1 MLDIAL
7 KIMQNIR
14 IYPVNG
20 KAMKSLLIQTA
31 VLTAST
37 AMLTSCFDEIKQ
49 VIAGEP
55 APAEQAEKTE
65 QEAPP
70 VPTQPTNEEISRM
83 IVEQMTGCETANAG
97 ELSCSAPQVNPDSSV
112 SMSATLKMEVKE
124 DLYAK
129 ETAPAAFNKER
140 EAVNEAA
147 NTAMKPESIYLFQV
161 GATTELITD
170 ADRAAKP
177 LPEHLQAPLNELKE
191 LADSSVYR
199 KVVSAGDVVE
209 TAASF
214 TATYVDG
221 VWQFSNIIVN
231 NAALL
236 ALSEYTAQSTLPQDA
251 PILTPEFEETRKA
264 LIREK
269 VAAFNQLAEP
279 YIKGREEAARAT
291 LTEHQAR
298 AEEEARRIT
307 EQAAAQE
314 AARQESINA
323 FVQALADNKLFAGE
337 WTRDK
342 RFGELSL
349 HIEQAKR
356 FDNSVQFVGTIYDT
370 KLEEASLDIAG
381 RCELTPGEDGTTQVD
396 ITIYDGQYDP
406 DQPTAEVYDAKD
418 GMLSLKLSKDGKLT
432 GIMSC
437 TSWANT
443 PDKAFQINLSP
454 KAKEE
459 SKSRRRR

>member
-1 MLDIAL
+1 
-7 KIMQNIR
+7 
-14 IYPVNG
+14 
-20 KAMKSLLIQTA
+20 MKRFLIQTA

-37 AMLTSCFDEIKQ
+37 TMLTSCFDEIKQ
-49 VIAGEP
+49 IIAGEP
-55 APAEQAEKTE
+55 APAPQQEVPAEP
-65 QEAPP
+65 APP
-70 VPTQPTNEEISRM
+70 PAPTQPTNEEISRM
-83 IVEQMTGCETANAG
+83 LVEQMSGCEAANAG
-97 ELSCSAPQVNPDSSV
+97 ELTCSEPQKTEDGTGVN
-112 SMSATLKMEVKE
+112 MNATLKMVVKE
-124 DLYAK
+124 DLFAK
-129 ETAPAAFNKER
+129 QTAPAAFNKER

-147 NTAMKPESIYLFQV
+147 NTAMKPESVYLFQV
-161 GATTELITD
+161 GATTDLITD

-191 LADSSVYR
+191 LADSSVYV
-199 KVVSAGDVVE
+199 KVVNNGDTVE
-209 TAASF
+209 TSASF
-214 TATYVDG
+214 TATYADG
-221 VWQFSNIIVN
+221 VWQFSNIVVD

-236 ALSEYTAQSTLPQDA
+236 ALNDYTAQSALPQDA
-251 PILTPEFEETRKA
+251 PVLTPEFEEARKNT
-264 LIREK
+264 IREK

-314 AARQESINA
+314 AARQESINC
-323 FVQALADNKLFAGE
+323 FVQALADDKLFAGE

-370 KLEEASLDIAG
+370 KLPEASLDIAG
-381 RCELTPGEDGTTQVD
+381 RCDLTPKEDGTTQVD

-418 GMLSLKLSKDGKLT
+418 GMLALQLGKDGKLT

-437 TSWANT
+437 VSWANT
-443 PDKAFQINLSP
+443 PEKAFQINLSP

-459 SKSRRRR
+459 PRNKRRR

>member
-1 MLDIAL
+1 
-7 KIMQNIR
+7 MQNNTKFL
-14 IYPVNG
+14 PVQG
-20 KAMKSLLIQTA
+20 DTTLHAMKRLLIQTA

-37 AMLTSCFDEIKQ
+37 TMLTSCFDEVKQ
-49 VIAGEP
+49 IIMGEP
-55 APAEQAEKTE
+55 APAEQAAPAEPA
-65 QEAPP
+65 APP
-70 VPTQPTNEEISRM
+70 APTQPTNEEISRM
-83 IVEQMTGCETANAG
+83 LVEQMSGCEAANAG
-97 ELSCSAPQVNPDSSV
+97 ELTCSEPQKNADGSVN
-112 SMSATLKMEVKE
+112 MSATLKMVVKE
-124 DLYAK
+124 DLFAR

-147 NTAMKPESIYLFQV
+147 NTAMKPESVYLFQV
-161 GATTELITD
+161 GATTDLITD
-170 ADRAAKP
+170 ADRSAKP
-177 LPEHLQAPLNELKE
+177 LPENLQAPLNELKE

-199 KVVSAGDVVE
+199 KVINTGDSVE
-209 TAASF
+209 TSATF

-221 VWQFSNIIVN
+221 VWQFSNIVVD

-236 ALSEYTAQSTLPQDA
+236 ALNDYTAQSALPQDA
-251 PILTPEFEETRKA
+251 AVLTPEFEESRKA

-279 YIKGREEAARAT
+279 YIKSREEAARAT
-291 LTEHQAR
+291 LTEYQAR

-307 EQAAAQE
+307 EQAAAEE

-323 FVQALADNKLFAGE
+323 FVQALADDKLFAGE

-349 HIEQAKR
+349 HIEQAKK

-370 KLEEASLDIAG
+370 KLPEACLDIAG
-381 RCELTPGEDGTTQVD
+381 RCDLTPRENGTAQVD

-406 DQPTAEVYDAKD
+406 DQPTAEVYDARD
-418 GMLSLKLSKDGKLT
+418 GMLSLQLSKDGKLT

-437 TSWANT
+437 ASWTNS
-443 PDKAFQINLSP
+443 PEKAFQINMTP
-454 KAKEE
+454 KTKEE
-459 SKSRRRR
+459 AKSRRRR

>member
-1 MLDIAL
+1 MKKAL
-7 KIMQNIR
+7 FQSI
-14 IYPVNG
+14 
-20 KAMKSLLIQTA
+20 
-31 VLTAST
+31 VLTASA

-49 VIAGEP
+49 IFGGEEGAAPAQPADQTPAEP
-55 APAEQAEKTE
+55 A
-65 QEAPP
+65 APVIP
-70 VPTQPTNEEISRM
+70 SEPTNEEITRM
-83 IVEQMTGCETANAG
+83 LMEQLSGCEATNAG
-97 ELSCSAPQVNPDSSV
+97 MLTCSEPTRNPDSSI
-112 SMSATLKMEVKE
+112 SMGATLKMEVKE

-147 NTAMKPESIYLFQV
+147 NASMKPESIYLFQV
-161 GATTELITD
+161 GATTDLITD
-170 ADRAAKP
+170 ADRVAKP
-177 LPEHLQAPLNELKE
+177 LPENLQAPLNELKE
-191 LADSSVYR
+191 LADSPVYR
-199 KVVSAGDVVE
+199 KVVNMGDSVDASA
-209 TAASF
+209 TFNAI
-214 TATYVDG
+214 YVDG
-221 VWQFSNIIVN
+221 AWKFSNIVVD

-236 ALSEYTAQSTLPQDA
+236 ALNDYTAQSALPQDA
-251 PILTPEFEETRKA
+251 PILTPEFEESRKA
-264 LIREK
+264 VIREK

-298 AEEEARRIT
+298 AEEEVRRMT

-314 AARQESINA
+314 AARQESIQA
-323 FVQALADNKLFAGE
+323 FVQALSNDKLFAGE

-349 HIEQAKR
+349 HIEEAKQ
-356 FDNSVQFVGTIYDT
+356 FDNSVQFIGTIYDT
-370 KLEEASLDIAG
+370 KLPEASLDIAG
-381 RCELTPGEDGTTQVD
+381 RCDLTPKEDGTTQVD

-418 GMLSLKLSKDGKLT
+418 GMLSLTLSKDGKLS

-437 TSWANT
+437 TSWSNS
-443 PDKAFQINLSP
+443 PEKAFQINLSP

-459 SKSRRRR
+459 PKRKRRR

>member
-1 MLDIAL
+1 M
-7 KIMQNIR
+7 KR
-14 IYPVNG
+14 I
-20 KAMKSLLIQTA
+20 LIQTA

-37 AMLTSCFDEIKQ
+37 TMLTSCFDEIKQ
-49 VIAGEP
+49 VVMGDTV
-55 APAEQAEKTE
+55 PAEQAAPAEPV
-65 QEAPP
+65 APP
-70 VPTQPTNEEISRM
+70 VPTQPTHEEISRM
-83 IVEQMTGCETANAG
+83 LVEQMSGCEAANAG
-97 ELSCSAPQVNPDSSV
+97 ELTCSEPQKNPDSSV
-112 SMSATLKMEVKE
+112 NMSATLKMVVKE
-124 DLYAK
+124 DLYAR

-147 NTAMKPESIYLFQV
+147 NTAMKPESVYLFQV
-161 GATTELITD
+161 GATTNLITD
-170 ADRAAKP
+170 ADRSAKP
-177 LPEHLQAPLNELKE
+177 LPENLQAPLNEMKE
-191 LADSSVYR
+191 LAESSVYR
-199 KVVSAGDVVE
+199 KVVNTGDTVE
-209 TAASF
+209 TSASF

-221 VWQFSNIIVN
+221 VWQFSNIVVN

-236 ALSEYTAQSTLPQDA
+236 ALNDYTAQSALPQNA
-251 PILTPEFEETRKA
+251 PVLTPEFEETRKA

-291 LTEHQAR
+291 LTEYQAR

-307 EQAAAQE
+307 EQAAAEE

-323 FVQALADNKLFAGE
+323 FVQALSDDKLFAGE

-349 HIEQAKR
+349 HIEQAKK

-381 RCELTPGEDGTTQVD
+381 RCDLTPQENGTTQVD

-406 DQPTAEVYDAKD
+406 DQPTAEVYDARD
-418 GMLSLKLSKDGKLT
+418 GMLSLQLSKDGKLT

-437 TSWANT
+437 ASWANT
-443 PDKAFQINLSP
+443 PEKAFKINLSP

-459 SKSRRRR
+459 PKSKRRR

>member
-1 MLDIAL
+1 
-7 KIMQNIR
+7 
-14 IYPVNG
+14 
-20 KAMKSLLIQTA
+20 MKKLLIQTA

-37 AMLTSCFDEIKQ
+37 TMLTSCFDEIKQ
-49 VIAGEP
+49 IVGLEEAP
-55 APAEQAEKTE
+55 VQQAPAEPV
-65 QEAPP
+65 APP
-70 VPTQPTNEEISRM
+70 APTQPTNEEISRM
-83 IVEQMTGCETANAG
+83 LVEQLSGCEAVNAG
-97 ELSCSAPQVNPDSSV
+97 ELVCSEPQKNQDSSI
-112 SMSATLKMEVKE
+112 SMSAKLKMVVKE
-124 DLYAK
+124 DLFAK

-147 NTAMKPESIYLFQV
+147 NTAMKPESVYLFQV
-161 GATTELITD
+161 GATTDLITD
-170 ADRAAKP
+170 ADRVAKP
-177 LPEHLQAPLNELKE
+177 LPENLQNALNEMKE

-199 KVVSAGDVVE
+199 KVVNMGDTVE
-209 TAASF
+209 AAANF
-214 TATYVDG
+214 TAVYADG
-221 VWQFSNIIVN
+221 VWQFSNIVVD

-236 ALSEYTAQSTLPQDA
+236 ALNDFTAQSALPQDA
-251 PILTPEFEETRKA
+251 PVLSPEFEENRKNT
-264 LIREK
+264 IREK
-269 VAAFNQLAEP
+269 VAAFNQMAEP

-323 FVQALADNKLFAGE
+323 FVQALTDDKLFSGE

-342 RFGELSL
+342 RFGEISL
-349 HIEQAKR
+349 HIEQAKK

-370 KLEEASLDIAG
+370 KLPEASLDIAG
-381 RCELTPGEDGTTQVD
+381 RCDLTPREDGTTQVD

-418 GMLSLKLSKDGKLT
+418 GMLSLQLSKDGKLV

-437 TSWANT
+437 SSWANS
-443 PDKAFQINLSP
+443 PEKAFQIHLTP
-454 KAKEE
+454 AQKEE
-459 SKSRRRR
+459 PKGKRRR

>member
-1 MLDIAL
+1 
-7 KIMQNIR
+7 
-14 IYPVNG
+14 
-20 KAMKSLLIQTA
+20 MKRLLIQTA

-37 AMLTSCFDEIKQ
+37 TLLTSCFDEIKQ
-49 VIAGEP
+49 AFSGEP
-55 APAEQAEKTE
+55 APAEPAIEE
-65 QEAPP
+65 PAAPA
-70 VPTQPTNEEISRM
+70 VPTQPSNEEISRM
-83 IVEQMTGCETANAG
+83 LIEQLSGCDAANAG
-97 ELSCSAPQVNPDSSV
+97 LLTCSEPTKNPDSSI
-112 SMSATLKMEVKE
+112 SMTATLKMVVKE
-124 DLYAK
+124 DMYAR

-147 NTAMKPESIYLFQV
+147 NTAMKPESVYLFQV
-161 GATTELITD
+161 GATTDLITD

-199 KVVSAGDVVE
+199 KVMNTGDEVE
-209 TAASF
+209 TSASF
-214 TATYVDG
+214 TASYVDG
-221 VWQFSNIIVN
+221 AWQFSNIVVD

-236 ALSEYTAQSTLPQDA
+236 ALNDYTAQSALPQEA
-251 PILTPEFEETRKA
+251 PILTPEFEEARKA
-264 LIREK
+264 TIREK

-307 EQAAAQE
+307 EQAAAEE
-314 AARQESINA
+314 AARQECLNA
-323 FVQALADNKLFAGE
+323 YIQLLADDKLFAGE

-342 RFGELSL
+342 AFGELSL
-349 HIEQAKR
+349 HIQTAKR
-356 FDNSVQFVGTIYDT
+356 LDNAIQFAGTIYDT
-370 KLEEASLDIAG
+370 KLPEASLDIMG
-381 RCELTPGEDGTTQVD
+381 RCELTPKEDGTTQVD
-396 ITIYDGQYDP
+396 IAIYDGQYDP

-418 GMLSLKLSKDGKLT
+418 GMLSLQLSKDGKLT

-437 TSWANT
+437 TSWSAN
-443 PDKAFQINLSP
+443 PEKAFKVTMSP

-459 SKSRRRR
+459 PKKRRRR

>member
-1 MLDIAL
+1 MVQ
-7 KIMQNIR
+7 KIMQNSS
-14 IYPVNG
+14 IYPANG
-20 KAMKSLLIQTA
+20 KAMKRLLIQTA

-65 QEAPP
+65 QEVQPT
-70 VPTQPTNEEISRM
+70 PTQPTNEEISRM
-83 IVEQMTGCETANAG
+83 LVEQMTGCEAANAG
-97 ELSCSAPQVNPDSSV
+97 ELSCSELQKNPDSSV
-112 SMSATLKMEVKE
+112 SMNAILKMEVKE
-124 DLYAK
+124 DLYAR

-161 GATTELITD
+161 GATTDLITD

-199 KVVSAGDVVE
+199 KVVSAGDTIE
-209 TAASF
+209 TSATF

-221 VWQFSNIIVN
+221 VWQFSNIVVN

-236 ALSEYTAQSTLPQDA
+236 ALNEYTAQSALPQDA
-251 PILTPEFEETRKA
+251 SVLTPEFEETRKA
-264 LIREK
+264 TIREK

-279 YIKGREEAARAT
+279 YIKSREEAARAT

-314 AARQESINA
+314 AARQESIAA
-323 FVQALADNKLFAGE
+323 FVQALADDKLFAGE

-349 HIEQAKR
+349 HIEQAKK

-370 KLEEASLDIAG
+370 KLKEASLDIAG
-381 RCELTPGEDGTTQVD
+381 RCELTPREDGTTQVD

-418 GMLSLKLSKDGKLT
+418 GMLSLKLSKDGKMT

-437 TSWANT
+437 SSWANT
-443 PDKAFQINLSP
+443 PEKAFQINLSP

-459 SKSRRRR
+459 PKSRRRR

>member
-1 MLDIAL
+1 MRQ
-7 KIMQNIR
+7 KIRQNKR
-14 IYPVNG
+14 TKPVYG
-20 KAMKSLLIQTA
+20 FTMKRLLIQTA

-37 AMLTSCFDEIKQ
+37 TMLTSCFDEIKQ
-49 VIAGEP
+49 VIAGDA
-55 APAEQAEKTE
+55 APAEAAAPAEPAA
-65 QEAPP
+65 APAP
-70 VPTQPTNEEISRM
+70 EQPTNEEISRM
-83 IVEQMTGCETANAG
+83 LVEQMMGCEAATAG
-97 ELSCSAPQVNPDSSV
+97 ELSCGAPQKNPDASIN
-112 SMSATLKMEVKE
+112 MNATLKMVVKE
-124 DLYAK
+124 DLFAR

-147 NTAMKPESIYLFQV
+147 NTAMKPESVYLFQV
-161 GATTELITD
+161 GATTDLITE

-191 LADSSVYR
+191 LADSSVFR
-199 KVVSAGDVVE
+199 RVINAGDTVD
-209 TAASF
+209 TSASF

-221 VWQFSNIIVN
+221 VWQFSNIVVD

-236 ALSEYTAQSTLPQDA
+236 ALNDYTAQSALPQDA
-251 PILTPEFEETRKA
+251 AVLTPEFEESRKA
-264 LIREK
+264 TIREK

-323 FVQALADNKLFAGE
+323 FVQALADDKLFAGE

-349 HIEQAKR
+349 HIDQAKK
-356 FDNSVQFVGTIYDT
+356 FDNSIQFVGTIYDT
-370 KLEEASLDIAG
+370 KLPEASLDIAG
-381 RCELTPGEDGTTQVD
+381 RCDLNPREDGTTQVD

-418 GMLSLKLSKDGKLT
+418 GMLSLQLSKDGKLT
-432 GIMSC
+432 GIMGC
-437 TSWANT
+437 TSWNNT
-443 PDKAFQINLSP
+443 PEKAFQINMSP

-459 SKSRRRR
+459 PRSRRRR

>member
-1 MLDIAL
+1 
-7 KIMQNIR
+7 
-14 IYPVNG
+14 
-20 KAMKSLLIQTA
+20 MKRLLIQTA

-37 AMLTSCFDEIKQ
+37 TMLTSCFDEVKQ
-49 VIAGEP
+49 IIMGEP
-55 APAEQAEKTE
+55 APAEQAAPAEPV
-65 QEAPP
+65 APP
-70 VPTQPTNEEISRM
+70 TPTQPTNEEISRM
-83 IVEQMTGCETANAG
+83 LVEQMSGCEAANAG
-97 ELSCSAPQVNPDSSV
+97 ELTCSEPQKNADGSVN
-112 SMSATLKMEVKE
+112 MSATLKMVVKE
-124 DLYAK
+124 DFFAR

-147 NTAMKPESIYLFQV
+147 NTAMKPESVYLFQV
-161 GATTELITD
+161 GATTDLITE

-177 LPEHLQAPLNELKE
+177 LPENLQAPLNELKE

-199 KVVSAGDVVE
+199 KVVNTGDTVE
-209 TAASF
+209 TSATF

-221 VWQFSNIIVN
+221 VWQFSNIVVD

-236 ALSEYTAQSTLPQDA
+236 ALNDYTAQSALPQDA
-251 PILTPEFEETRKA
+251 PVLSPEFEEARKA

-291 LTEHQAR
+291 LTEYQAR

-307 EQAAAQE
+307 EQAAAEE

-323 FVQALADNKLFAGE
+323 FVQALTDDKLFAGE

-349 HIEQAKR
+349 HIEQAKK
-356 FDNSVQFVGTIYDT
+356 FDNSVQFVGTIFDT
-370 KLEEASLDIAG
+370 KLPEASLDIAG
-381 RCELTPGEDGTTQVD
+381 RCDLTPRENGTALVD

-406 DQPTAEVYDAKD
+406 DQPTAEVYDARD
-418 GMLSLKLSKDGKLT
+418 GMLSLQLSKDGKLT

-437 TSWANT
+437 ASWANS
-443 PDKAFQINLSP
+443 PEKAFQINMTP

-459 SKSRRRR
+459 PKSKRRR

>member
-1 MLDIAL
+1 
-7 KIMQNIR
+7 
-14 IYPVNG
+14 
-20 KAMKSLLIQTA
+20 MKRLLIQTA
-31 VLTAST
+31 VFTASAT
-37 AMLTSCFDEIKQ
+37 MLTSCFDEIKQ
-49 VIAGEP
+49 VIQGEP
-55 APAEQAEKTE
+55 QPAEAPAVEAAPAEPT
-65 QEAPP
+65 PP
-70 VPTQPTNEEISRM
+70 PAPTQPTNEEISRM
-83 IVEQMTGCETANAG
+83 LIEQMNGSEAASAG
-97 ELSCSAPQVNPDSSV
+97 ELTCSEPQKSADSSI
-112 SMSATLKMEVKE
+112 SMTATLKMVVKE
-124 DLYAK
+124 DLFAR

-140 EAVNEAA
+140 QAVNEAA
-147 NTAMKPESIYLFQV
+147 NNAMRPESVYLFQV
-161 GATTELITD
+161 GATTDLITE

-177 LPEHLQAPLNELKE
+177 LPENLQSPLNELKE
-191 LADSSVYR
+191 LAESSVYR
-199 KVVSAGDVVE
+199 KVVNTGDTVE
-209 TAASF
+209 TSASF

-221 VWQFSNIIVN
+221 VWQFSNIVVD

-236 ALSEYTAQSTLPQDA
+236 ALNDYTAQSALPQDA
-251 PILTPEFEETRKA
+251 PILTPEFEAARKS
-264 LIREK
+264 LICEK

-291 LTEHQAR
+291 LTEYQAR

-307 EQAAAQE
+307 EQAAAEE

-323 FVQALADNKLFAGE
+323 FVQALSDDKLFAGE

-349 HIEQAKR
+349 HIEQAKK

-370 KLEEASLDIAG
+370 KLPEASLDIAG
-381 RCELTPGEDGTTQVD
+381 RCDLNPQENGTTQVD

-418 GMLSLKLSKDGKLT
+418 GMLSLQLSKDGKLT

-443 PDKAFQINLSP
+443 PEKAFQIQMTP

-459 SKSRRRR
+459 PKSKRRR

>member
-1 MLDIAL
+1 MKKAL
-7 KIMQNIR
+7 FQSI
-14 IYPVNG
+14 
-20 KAMKSLLIQTA
+20 
-31 VLTAST
+31 VLTASA

-49 VIAGEP
+49 IFGGEEGAAPAQPADQPPAEP
-55 APAEQAEKTE
+55 A
-65 QEAPP
+65 APVIP
-70 VPTQPTNEEISRM
+70 SEPTNEEITRM
-83 IVEQMTGCETANAG
+83 LMEQLSGCEATNAG
-97 ELSCSAPQVNPDSSV
+97 MLTCSEPTRNPDSSI
-112 SMSATLKMEVKE
+112 SMGATLKMEVKE

-147 NTAMKPESIYLFQV
+147 NASMKPESIYLFQV
-161 GATTELITD
+161 GATTDLITD
-170 ADRAAKP
+170 ADRVAKP
-177 LPEHLQAPLNELKE
+177 LPENLQAPLNELKE
-191 LADSSVYR
+191 LADSPVYR
-199 KVVSAGDVVE
+199 KVVNMGDSVDASA
-209 TAASF
+209 TFNAI
-214 TATYVDG
+214 YVDG
-221 VWQFSNIIVN
+221 AWKFSNIVVD

-236 ALSEYTAQSTLPQDA
+236 ALNDYTAQSALPQDA
-251 PILTPEFEETRKA
+251 PILTPEFEESRKA
-264 LIREK
+264 VIREK

-298 AEEEARRIT
+298 AEEEVRRMT

-314 AARQESINA
+314 AARQESIQA
-323 FVQALADNKLFAGE
+323 FVQALSNDKLFAGE

-349 HIEQAKR
+349 HIEEAKQ
-356 FDNSVQFVGTIYDT
+356 FDNSVQFIGTIYDT
-370 KLEEASLDIAG
+370 KLPEASLDIAG
-381 RCELTPGEDGTTQVD
+381 RCDLTPKEDGTTQVD

-418 GMLSLKLSKDGKLT
+418 GMLSLTLSKDGKLS

-437 TSWANT
+437 TSWSNS
-443 PDKAFQINLSP
+443 PEKAFQINLSP

-459 SKSRRRR
+459 PKRKRRR

>member
-1 MLDIAL
+1 
-7 KIMQNIR
+7 
-14 IYPVNG
+14 
-20 KAMKSLLIQTA
+20 MKRLLIQTIA
-31 VLTAST
+31 LTAST
-37 AMLTSCFDEIKQ
+37 TMLTSCFDEVKQ
-49 VIAGEP
+49 IIAGEP
-55 APAEQAEKTE
+55 EPAQQEAPAEPV
-65 QEAPP
+65 APP
-70 VPTQPTNEEISRM
+70 APTQPTNEEISRM
-83 IVEQMTGCETANAG
+83 LVEQMSGCEAANAG
-97 ELSCSAPQVNPDSSV
+97 ELTCSEPQKTADGAGVN
-112 SMSATLKMEVKE
+112 MSATLKMVVKE
-124 DLYAK
+124 DLFAK
-129 ETAPAAFNKER
+129 TTAPAAFNKER

-147 NTAMKPESIYLFQV
+147 NTAMKPESVYLFQV
-161 GATTELITD
+161 GATTDLITEE
-170 ADRAAKP
+170 DRAAKP

-191 LADSSVYR
+191 LADSSVYT
-199 KVVSAGDVVE
+199 KVVNSGDTVE
-209 TAASF
+209 TSASF
-214 TATYVDG
+214 TATYADG
-221 VWQFSNIIVN
+221 VWQFSNIVVD

-236 ALSEYTAQSTLPQDA
+236 ALNEYTAQSALPQDA
-251 PILTPEFEETRKA
+251 AILTPEFEEARKN

-307 EQAAAQE
+307 EQAAAEE
-314 AARQESINA
+314 AARQESIDS
-323 FVQALADNKLFAGE
+323 FVQSLADDKLFAGE

-349 HIEQAKR
+349 HIEQAKK

-370 KLEEASLDIAG
+370 KLPEASLDIAG
-381 RCELTPGEDGTTQVD
+381 RCDLTPREDGTTQVD

-418 GMLSLKLSKDGKLT
+418 GMLSLQLSKEGKLT

-443 PDKAFQINLSP
+443 PERAFQISLTP

-459 SKSRRRR
+459 SKGKRRR

>member
-1 MLDIAL
+1 
-7 KIMQNIR
+7 
-14 IYPVNG
+14 
-20 KAMKSLLIQTA
+20 MKRFLIQTA

-37 AMLTSCFDEIKQ
+37 TMLTSCFDEIKQ
-49 VIAGEP
+49 IVAGDP
-55 APAEQAEKTE
+55 APAETAAPAEPTPE
-65 QEAPP
+65 PEPAP
-70 VPTQPTNEEISRM
+70 TRPTNEEISRM
-83 IVEQMTGCETANAG
+83 LVEQMTGCESATAG
-97 ELSCSAPQVNPDSSV
+97 EITCSEPQTNPDSSV
-112 SMSATLKMEVKE
+112 AMTASLNMVIKE
-124 DLYAK
+124 DLFTQ

-147 NTAMKPESIYLFQV
+147 NSAMKPESVYLFQV
-161 GATTELITD
+161 GATTDLITE

-191 LADSSVYR
+191 LAESSVYR
-199 KVVSAGDVVE
+199 KVFSAGD
-209 TAASF
+209 TINTSASF

-221 VWQFSNIIVN
+221 VWQFSNIVVD

-236 ALSEYTAQSTLPQDA
+236 ELNDYTAQSALPQNA
-251 PILTPEFEETRKA
+251 AVLTPDFEETRKA
-264 LIREK
+264 TIREK

-323 FVQALADNKLFAGE
+323 FVQVLADDKLFAGE

-342 RFGELSL
+342 HFGELSL
-349 HIEQAKR
+349 HIEQARKL
-356 FDNSVQFVGTIYDT
+356 DNSVQFVGTIYDT
-370 KLEEASLDIAG
+370 KLPEASLNIAG
-381 RCELTPGEDGTTQVD
+381 RCDLNPKEDGTTQVD
-396 ITIYDGQYDP
+396 ISIYDGQYDP

-418 GMLSLKLSKDGKLT
+418 GMLSLQLSKDGKLT
-432 GIMSC
+432 GIMGC
-437 TSWANT
+437 TSWTNT
-443 PDKAFQINLSP
+443 PEKAFQVSMSP

-459 SKSRRRR
+459 PKSRRRR